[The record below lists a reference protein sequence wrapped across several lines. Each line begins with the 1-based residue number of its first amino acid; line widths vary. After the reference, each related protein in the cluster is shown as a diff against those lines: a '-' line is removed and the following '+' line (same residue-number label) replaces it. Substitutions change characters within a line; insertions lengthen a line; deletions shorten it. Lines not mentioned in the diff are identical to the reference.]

1 MSKSLPVRI
10 INDPDG
16 APAFVVIPYADYVA
30 QRCAARDLIPHELV
44 TRVVFDG
51 SSPAR
56 AWREHLGLTRAEVAR
71 RIGISRSDY
80 AKQEKREKLRK
91 SMRKKIAAALDITI
105 AQLDFWLSDPRRSAA
120 SGPACRPGTPSRRL
134 ADVRESRATTTP
146 SVDRGGRPRIA
157 PTPDGCHSVY
167 LDRSRCPR
175 ADRCAARAARASA
188 RVFP

>member
-1 MSKSLPVRI
+1 MSKSLPVQI
-10 INDPDG
+10 INGPDG

-71 RIGISRSDY
+71 RIGIRRSDY

-91 SMRKKIAAALDITI
+91 SMRKKVAAVLDITI
-105 AQLDFWLSDPRRSAA
+105 AQLDF
-120 SGPACRPGTPSRRL
+120 
-134 ADVRESRATTTP
+134 
-146 SVDRGGRPRIA
+146 
-157 PTPDGCHSVY
+157 
-167 LDRSRCPR
+167 
-175 ADRCAARAARASA
+175 
-188 RVFP
+188 